1 MDEEAW
7 QIKANELVVE
17 ASSSRLVDV
26 ERSTYEGVVICAD
39 TTDGVPTSEGV
50 RSKKSDPPAC

>member
-17 ASSSRLVDV
+17 ASSSRIVDV
-26 ERSTYEGVVICAD
+26 ERSTSEGDFIGAN
-39 TTDGVPTSEGV
+39 TTDGVRTSEGAG
-50 RSKKSDPPAC
+50 SEKQNPPAY